1 MRRETGDQFIDNFIY
16 GIDVQGYMYWSLL
29 DNFEWVL
36 GYDPTFGLVAV
47 DLETFERRPKPSA
60 TWLGAIAR
68 ANRIEVA

>member
-1 MRRETGDQFIDNFIY
+1 
-16 GIDVQGYMYWSLL
+16 MYWSLL

-60 TWLGAIAR
+60 AWLRCDRSGPTASRWHDRGAER
-68 ANRIEVA
+68 CRS